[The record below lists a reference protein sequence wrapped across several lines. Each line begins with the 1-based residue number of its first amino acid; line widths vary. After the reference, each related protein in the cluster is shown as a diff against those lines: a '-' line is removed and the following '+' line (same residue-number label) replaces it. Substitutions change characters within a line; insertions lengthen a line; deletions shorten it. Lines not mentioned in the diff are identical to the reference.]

1 MKKYLILILILLVSI
16 FPIRN
21 IKGSDLSVLID
32 KLKGFTI
39 CQLKFY
45 QAIPG
50 MADNCART
58 TELYDFDPTPIVTGR
73 VLIRSNFGCG
83 NYFYKREFNKDI
95 NAFTGQNHDK
105 HVALIGDSLTM
116 FGGPSEIWDSYLG
129 DGAYH
134 VLNMG
139 AAGSTSSAWKE
150 HFETCIFG
158 GEKDPWIGLGQAKP
172 PNGINEGG
180 GYGRPQMPPRSI
192 MMIGGN
198 DFHSYKGML
207 QAMWWA
213 VPFRRLNTVYNI
225 EKLITYHH
233 QVNDGCGDYFRVTE
247 NGKKRLDPDN
257 PRRKNP
263 DGSCIDKDGD
273 GNDYKDWG
281 IGRLFVLLG
290 NIPAV
295 WV

>member
-1 MKKYLILILILLVSI
+1 MFSTWVLLV
-16 FPIRN
+16 RHRLLGKN
-21 IKGSDLSVLID
+21 ILRRVYSEAKRSLDWFRTSKTSKWD
-32 KLKGFTI
+32 KRRRRLRK
-39 CQLKFY
+39 
-45 QAIPG
+45 
-50 MADNCART
+50 T
-58 TELYDFDPTPIVTGR
+58 TDATEKYND
-73 VLIRSNFGCG
+73 
-83 NYFYKREFNKDI
+83 
-95 NAFTGQNHDK
+95 
-105 HVALIGDSLTM
+105 DS
-116 FGGPSEIWDSYLG
+116 
-129 DGAYH
+129 
-134 VLNMG
+134 
-139 AAGSTSSAWKE
+139 
-150 HFETCIFG
+150 
-158 GEKDPWIGLGQAKP
+158 
-172 PNGINEGG
+172 
-180 GYGRPQMPPRSI
+180 
-192 MMIGGN
+192 GN